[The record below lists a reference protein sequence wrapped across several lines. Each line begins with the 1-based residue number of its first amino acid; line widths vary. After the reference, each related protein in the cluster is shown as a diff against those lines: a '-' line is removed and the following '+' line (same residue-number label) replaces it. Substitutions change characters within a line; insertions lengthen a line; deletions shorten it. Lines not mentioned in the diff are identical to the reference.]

1 MNKEYDEVPTII
13 SGKDL
18 DYLTDMFNW
27 NYDALKFANFSY
39 VNATDEELKDL
50 FLDIKNVHLNNLN
63 IITDL
68 LDEKG
73 RIYE

>member
-1 MNKEYDEVPTII
+1 MDYKYDEVPVII

-18 DYLTDMFNW
+18 SYLTDMFSW
-27 NYDALKFANFSY
+27 NYGAVKNANEAM
-39 VNATDEELKDL
+39 VNVTDKELKDL
-50 FLDIKNVHLNNLN
+50 LSEVKQVHLNNLN

-73 RIYE
+73 RLYE

>member
-1 MNKEYDEVPTII
+1 MDYKYDEVPVII
-13 SGKDL
+13 TGKDL

-27 NYDALKFANFSY
+27 NYGAVKSANEAMVSVTY
-39 VNATDEELKDL
+39 KELKDL
-50 FLDIKNVHLNNLN
+50 LSEVKQVHLNNLN

-73 RIYE
+73 RLYE